1 MGICFF
7 IDFENVHNSGL
18 SNLKGL
24 SKDDLIFIFYT
35 ASTETITLDNINQL
49 NKSRRD
55 GMFIV
60 QTQYQATHRDKL
72 GYGRA

>member
-35 ASTETITLDNINQL
+35 ASTETITLDNINTVGFAFRGSEI
-49 NKSRRD
+49 NVEHS
-55 GMFIV
+55 
-60 QTQYQATHRDKL
+60 A
-72 GYGRA
+72 

>member
-35 ASTETITLDNINQL
+35 ASKITSINSTNQDV
-49 NKSRRD
+49 NMS
-55 GMFIV
+55 
-60 QTQYQATHRDKL
+60 
-72 GYGRA
+72 

>member
-49 NKSRRD
+49 NKS
-55 GMFIV
+55 GIMTMSLVFGKANAG
-60 QTQYQATHRDKL
+60 YQL
-72 GYGRA
+72 NGRQP

>member
-35 ASTETITLDNINQL
+35 AST
-49 NKSRRD
+49 
-55 GMFIV
+55 M
-60 QTQYQATHRDKL
+60 
-72 GYGRA
+72 